1 MNKIAA
7 SELMLNADDSI
18 FHLHLHPEHLADTV
32 ILVGDQS
39 RAKRISEVFE
49 TLEFCQQ
56 SREFLSA
63 TGQYKGK
70 RMTVLSTG
78 IGTDNI
84 DIVVNELDALVNI
97 DLQTRLPKAG
107 HRSLRMVRLG
117 TCGALQADIPVGS
130 LILSKISIGFD
141 GLLNWYADRD
151 KVSLLDYEAAFVQ
164 HMHWAKGLP
173 APYFVT
179 AAEDLVRRFSPI
191 CVSGMTIS
199 APGFYGPQ
207 GRVLR
212 LPLVD
217 PNLLEKVESFRYK
230 DDRIC
235 NFEMEGSAIA
245 GLAALLGHDALTVCV
260 AIANRYLQGSNTSY
274 QDLMEGAIVKVLD
287 TLAAE

>member
-1 MNKIAA
+1 MKKIAA
-7 SELMLNADDSI
+7 SELMLNADGSI
-18 FHLHLHPEHLADTV
+18 FHLHLHPEQLADTV
-32 ILVGDQS
+32 ILVGDQG
-39 RAKRISEVFE
+39 RAKRISEIFE
-49 TLEFCQQ
+49 NVEYCLQ

-63 TGQYKGK
+63 TGLYKGK

-97 DLQTRLPKAG
+97 DLQTRQPREE
-107 HRSLRMVRLG
+107 HHSLRLVRLG
-117 TCGALQADIPVGS
+117 TCGALQADIPIGS

-164 HMHWAKGLP
+164 YMHWAKALP
-173 APYFVT
+173 APYFV
-179 AAEDLVRRFSPI
+179 AASEDLVRRFAPI

-212 LPLVD
+212 LQLVD
-217 PNLLEKVESFRYK
+217 PDLLEKVEAFRYN

-245 GLAALLGHDALTVCV
+245 GLAALLGHEALTVCV

-274 QDLMEGAIVKVLD
+274 QDLMEAAIVKVLD

>member
-1 MNKIAA
+1 MNKIAN
-7 SELMLNADDSI
+7 SELMLNADGSI
-18 FHLHLHPEHLADTV
+18 FHLHLHPEQLADTV
-32 ILVGDQS
+32 VLVGDQG
-39 RAKRISEVFE
+39 RAKRISEIFE
-49 TLEFCQQ
+49 NLEFCLQ

-63 TGQYKGK
+63 TGQYKG
-70 RMTVLSTG
+70 RRLTVLSTG

-84 DIVVNELDALVNI
+84 DIVINELDALVNI
-97 DLQTRLPKAG
+97 DLQTRLPKTT
-107 HRSLRMVRLG
+107 HNSLRLVRLG
-117 TCGALQADIPVGS
+117 TCGALQADIPIGS
-130 LILSKISIGFD
+130 LLLSKISIGFD

-164 HMHWAKGLP
+164 HMRWAKSLP
-173 APYFVT
+173 APYFV
-179 AAEDLVRRFSPI
+179 AASEELVRRFAPI
-191 CVSGMTIS
+191 CISGMTIS

-212 LPLVD
+212 LPLID
-217 PNLLEKVESFRYK
+217 PDLLEKVESFRYR

-245 GLAALLGHDALTVCV
+245 GLSALLGHQALTVCV

-274 QDLMEGAIVKVLD
+274 QDLMEGAIVKILD